1 MDIARSKKALPK
13 STALLRLVE
22 KTLDDTKAEDV
33 VVVSLAGKSSI
44 ADYMVIASGRSQRQ
58 VWAMAE
64 HLRDTLKA
72 GGLRQV
78 YVEGRTQSDWVLVDA
93 GDIVVHLFKPEL
105 RAFYALEK
113 MWAMDFDGV
122 DRATG
127 TA

>member
-1 MDIARSKKALPK
+1 M
-13 STALLRLVE
+13 E

-33 VVVSLAGKSSI
+33 VVVSLADKSSI

-78 YVEGRTQSDWVLVDA
+78 YVEGRPQSDWVLVDA

-113 MWAMDFDGV
+113 MWAMDLDGA

>member
-1 MDIARSKKALPK
+1 
-13 STALLRLVE
+13 VE
-22 KTLDDTKAEDV
+22 KTLDDTKADDV
-33 VVVSLAGKSSI
+33 VAVSLAGKSSI

-72 GGLRQV
+72 SGLRQV
-78 YVEGRTQSDWVLVDA
+78 HVEGRAQSDWVLVDA

-113 MWAMDFDGV
+113 MWAMDLDEA

>member
-1 MDIARSKKALPK
+1 M
-13 STALLRLVE
+13 E